1 MSDASRRPYRK
12 PGAEHVGR
20 RGAGRGQPRMRYV
33 VLGSRPARG
42 VGAVARAHRA
52 STVVRRTGDGAV
64 VHHGL
69 TVGAAYAWRLLVL
82 GAAVYAGFVILGRL
96 QLVAVAL
103 FLALV
108 VTSVLRPLADLL
120 ARWMP
125 RTLAVVLSVVGS
137 LMVFLG
143 LLALVGE
150 LVASEWDRLGQQ
162 FSGGIGRI
170 ERWLQG
176 SPFHVS
182 PTVTEDLQSKVNT
195 FVSEHRSTLISN
207 AVTGAGRLVEVL
219 TAAVL
224 ALFCSLFFV
233 HSGDRFWHRFQGW
246 LPPRARDPWNR
257 AGRAAWRTFAG
268 YTRGIVIVAA
278 TNAVLVG
285 MALFALRVP
294 LALPLTILEFFA
306 AFIPLVGSPIAL
318 SVATVVALASRG
330 PVIALVVLALIVVV
344 GQIEGHVLHPLVLSW
359 AVRLHPVVVAVSVI
373 AGGILAGVIG
383 AVVAVPMVS
392 VAWAVSGELRGPPDP
407 GRRGRAADRDTGSV
421 KRAALPR

>member
-1 MSDASRRPYRK
+1 
-12 PGAEHVGR
+12 
-20 RGAGRGQPRMRYV
+20 MRYV

-42 VGAVARAHRA
+42 VGPVARAHRA
-52 STVVRRTGDGAV
+52 STMVRRTGDGVA

-69 TVGAAYAWRLLVL
+69 AVGAAYAWRLLVL
-82 GAAVYAGFVILGRL
+82 GAALYAGFAILGRL

-120 ARWMP
+120 ARRLP

-137 LMVFLG
+137 LLLFLG

-150 LVASEWDRLGQQ
+150 LVASEWDRLGRE

-176 SPFHVS
+176 APFHVS
-182 PTVTEDLQSKVNT
+182 PSVTSDLQSKVNT
-195 FVSEHRSTLISN
+195 FVSEHRSLLISN
-207 AVTGAGRLVEVL
+207 AVSGAGRLVEVL

-224 ALFCSLFFV
+224 ALFCSLFFI
-233 HSGDRFWHRFQGW
+233 HSGDRFWHGFQEW
-246 LPPRARDPWNR
+246 LPQRARDPWNR

-285 MALFALRVP
+285 IALFALRVP
-294 LALPLTILEFFA
+294 LALPLTLLEFFA
-306 AFIPLVGSPIAL
+306 AFVPLVGSPIAL
-318 SVATVVALASRG
+318 GVATVVALAARG

-344 GQIEGHVLHPLVLSW
+344 GQIEGHVLHPLVMSW

-373 AGGILAGVIG
+373 AGSILAGVIG

-392 VAWAVSGELRGPPDP
+392 VAWAVLGELRDRPDP
-407 GRRGRAADRDTGSV
+407 GRSGRGPG
-421 KRAALPR
+421 